1 MFSPPSPY
9 RDNISSPPLL
19 LSMACS
25 PRGLSNA
32 LEESRRRAHPW
43 LRHSRD
49 APGTVRLGAGL
60 TAGSPR
66 GSQVH
71 VHRGGGAEEKESV
84 CWELPGRLHP
94 GGPPPPGS
102 HFLLG
107 GRRVGRGRRRP
118 RRAGPRAAPMRFGA
132 RPRLRPVQALR
143 SAAEEGAGR
152 GGGGAARAK
161 GKPSLPSWRP
171 AGPWWPAPAAAARRR
186 GLSGAAS
193 WPCCSRSPRRS
204 GCRRRSWVS
213 GARPAGGG
221 LGLEGQRAGG
231 SRSCSLCLE
240 SRSLRPMAA
249 RVKNK
254 LLHSD
259 RSPPN
264 SFLRPQTLRASQLS
278 LSPLSVGFQTS
289 CLCGPREK

>member
-1 MFSPPSPY
+1 MLSPPSSY
-9 RDNISSPPLL
+9 RDNISSPSIATVNGM
-19 LSMACS
+19 LS
-25 PRGLSNA
+25 PVGLA
-32 LEESRRRAHPW
+32 ESRRRAHPW
-43 LRHSRD
+43 LRHSGD
-49 APGTVRLGAGL
+49 SPGTLLLGAGL
-60 TAGSPR
+60 TDRSPP

-71 VHRGGGAEEKESV
+71 VHWRGGAEENESV
-84 CWELPGRLHP
+84 CSRRKTELPVRLHS

-107 GRRVGRGRRRP
+107 GRRAGRGRRRP

-143 SAAEEGAGR
+143 LAAEEAAGR

-213 GARPAGGG
+213 GARPVGGG
-221 LGLEGQRAGG
+221 LGLEGQRAGE
-231 SRSCSLCLE
+231 SRSRSLRLE
-240 SRSLRPMAA
+240 SRSLQPMAA

-254 LLHSD
+254 LLHSS

-264 SFLRPQTLRASQLS
+264 SFLCPQTLRASLLS
-278 LSPLSVGFQTS
+278 LSPSVGFQTS
-289 CLCGPREK
+289 